1 MKHCKMMILACCL
14 ASSII
19 STSLFAQFIANA
31 PLPSEISVFQNGDD
45 GYLCYRIP
53 AIVKAPD
60 GNLLAFCEAR
70 RLSCSDH
77 GDVRIVLKRSTDNG
91 QTWSKLAIVAE
102 YGNNQAGNPA
112 PVFDMSDKRYPQGRL
127 FLFYNTGTG
136 SEAEVRNGKA
146 MREVWYKTSLDGGQ
160 TWSTPVNI
168 TRFVSKPNFP
178 QINPAYNFKEDWRHY
193 ANTPGHA
200 LQLSKGIYRGRIF
213 IAANHSEGAALA
225 QGKDYFA
232 HGFYTDDHGKTWK
245 ITPNVTYAGSNE
257 STAAESSNGG
267 ILLNCRNQSGDA
279 KYRIMATSTS
289 AGAKWDSIY
298 VEQQLAD
305 PVCEGS
311 MLNYTSKTGQKWL
324 LFANLDHQNKRENLT
339 LKVSADEG
347 KTWRLGKVICATS
360 SAYADL
366 VIQQDQNIGIL
377 YEKDNY
383 SKIVYAQVKPESLF
397 QTVSSTHT
405 DLWKGFERKH
415 LQVGQHRAYYVQ
427 PKQALPGN
435 PWVWRAS
442 FPDWH
447 TEMDS
452 LLLAKGFHLVFVHV
466 DDQYGSPA
474 AMQAWDQV
482 YNHLVDSMKFAPKVA
497 LEGVSRGGLY
507 VYAWAKRNPD
517 KVSCIYNE
525 APVCDIKSWP
535 GGKGK
540 GQGDPKSWTQF
551 QEVFKFNEAEALAFK
566 DNPIDNLEGLA
577 SFKVPI
583 LHVISNQDKIVPS
596 DENTYLLSQKYTAL
610 GGPATIYPVTD
621 GPQTLEGHHFPI
633 NKAAEWADF
642 IYKHSFPVKKPL
654 PNRDF
659 IQVHNGLKNIHRV
672 ILTQKKATVA
682 FLGGSI
688 TYNKGWRDKTCAYL
702 KERFPHT
709 EFTFIAAGIP
719 SLGSLPHS
727 FRLQRDVLDKGKV
740 DLLFVEAAV
749 NDRAN
754 GTDSLTQVRAL
765 EGIVRH
771 ARMSNP
777 QMDIVLMAFADP
789 DKTQDFAFERTPV
802 EVHNHELIASH
813 YQLPFINLARA
824 VADKMG
830 NQEFSWAYD
839 FKDLHPS
846 PFGQELYFS
855 AIKTLLTDCFNDPGV
870 WTETTFYPSPL
881 NRASFDK
888 GKYYPIENAKRD
900 KHWTIDPDW
909 TSSDGLPTREGFVH
923 LPMLVANTPGSA
935 FSLSFRGTAVGIS
948 LVAGGDAGM
957 ITYSIDGGPSKTLD
971 LYTQWS
977 SQLHLPWYLILGV
990 DLKPGAHTL
999 NLKIS
1004 AEKNPKSSGN
1014 ACRIVHFLLNE

>member
-1 MKHCKMMILACCL
+1 MRRLFSILFCL
-14 ASSII
+14 LALCG
-19 STSLFAQFIANA
+19 TSQTN
-31 PLPSEISVFQNGDD
+31 LPAFNETTVFQNNEE
-45 GYLCYRIP
+45 GYKCYRIP
-53 AIVKAPD
+53 AVVKAPNGD
-60 GNLLAFCEAR
+60 LLAFCEAR

-77 GDVRIVLKRSTDNG
+77 GDVRIVLKRSSDSGLSWN
-91 QTWSKLAIVAE
+91 KLEIVAE
-102 YGNNQAGNPA
+102 NGNNQAGNPA
-112 PVFDMSDKRYPQGRL
+112 PVFDLSDKRYPQGRL

-146 MREVWYKTSLDGGQ
+146 MREVWYKTSTDAGKS
-160 TWSTPVNI
+160 WSMPVNI
-168 TRFVSKPNFP
+168 TRFVSRPNHP
-178 QINPAYNFKEDWRHY
+178 QTNPAYNFKEDWRHY

-200 LQLSKGIYRGRIF
+200 LQLSAGPYRGRIF
-213 IAANHSEGAALA
+213 VAANHSEGQPRD
-225 QGKDYFA
+225 QGKDYLA
-232 HGFYTDDHGKTWK
+232 HGFYSDDHGKSWK
-245 ITPNVTYAGSNE
+245 LSPNVAYAGSNE
-257 STAAESSNGG
+257 NTAAELVNGG

-279 KYRIMATSTS
+279 KYRIMATSKS
-289 AGAKWDSIY
+289 AGTKWDSVY
-298 VEQQLAD
+298 VETQLPD

-311 MLNYTSKTGQKWL
+311 MINYTSKTGQKWL
-324 LFANLDHQNKRENLT
+324 LFANLEHQSKRENLV

-347 KTWRLGKVICATS
+347 QTWRTGKVIAAGS
-360 SAYADL
+360 SAYSDL
-366 VIQQDQNIGIL
+366 VIQQDNAIGVL

-383 SKIVYAQVKPESLF
+383 SKIVYAQLREEELF
-397 QTVSSTHT
+397 QSVVVTHT
-405 DLWKGFERKH
+405 DTWKGFERVHFTLNKH
-415 LQVGQHRAYYVQ
+415 RVYYVK
-427 PKQALPGN
+427 PKQAQEGK
-435 PWVWRAS
+435 PWIWRAS

-447 TEMDS
+447 TDMDS
-452 LLLAKGFHLVFVHV
+452 LLLTQGFHVVFVHV

-482 YNHLVDSMKFAPKVA
+482 YAHLVNQHNFAPKAA

-517 KVSCIYNE
+517 KVSCIYAE

-540 GQGDPKSWTQF
+540 GPGDLKSWTQF
-551 QEVFKFNEAEALAFK
+551 QEVFKLSETEALAFK

-577 SFKVPI
+577 AFKVPI

-596 DENTYLLSQKYTAL
+596 DENTYPLVQRYTAL

-621 GPQTLEGHHFPI
+621 GPQRLEGHHFPI
-633 NKAAEWADF
+633 NKAEAWADF
-642 IYKHSFPVKKPL
+642 ILNNSYPIKKPL
-654 PNRDF
+654 PNRDYV
-659 IQVHNGLKNIHRV
+659 QVHQGLKNLHRV

-688 TYNKGWRDKTCAYL
+688 THNKGWRDKTCAYL
-702 KERFPHT
+702 QERFPHT

-719 SLGSLPHS
+719 SLGSLPHA

-771 ARMSNP
+771 ARRSNP
-777 QMDIVLMAFADP
+777 KMDVVLMAFADP
-789 DKTQDFAFERTPV
+789 DKTQDYYFERTPD
-802 EVHNHELIASH
+802 EVHNHELIATH
-813 YQLPFINLARA
+813 YQLPFINLAKA
-824 VADKMG
+824 IADKMG

-855 AIKTLLTDCFNDPGV
+855 AIKTLLTTALEDPAV
-870 WTETTFYPSPL
+870 WTESTFYPASL

-888 GKYYPIENAKRD
+888 GKYYAIENAKRD
-900 KHWTIDPDW
+900 ANWTIDPDW
-909 TSSDGLPTREGFVH
+909 SPSDGLPTREGFVH
-923 LPMLVANTPGSA
+923 KPMLVANTPGST
-935 FSLSFRGTAVGIS
+935 FSLSFKGTAVGIA
-948 LVAGGDAGM
+948 LVSGADAGM
-957 ITYSIDGGPSKTLD
+957 VTFSIDGGPPQTLD

-977 SQLHLPWYLILGV
+977 GQLHLPWYLMLGA

-1004 AEKNPKSSGN
+1004 AEKNPKSVGN
-1014 ACRIVHFLLNE
+1014 ACRIVYFLLNE